1 MLVFT
6 TNAHFSKRRKIPIA
20 LVSSRL
26 SIVVLVTHGGIFDS
40 DKIAERGN
48 LVNGKIDLLS
58 R

>member
-1 MLVFT
+1 MLAFIMST
-6 TNAHFSKRRKIPIA
+6 HSSKRRKILIA

-26 SIVVLVTHGGIFDS
+26 STVVLVTHGGIFDS